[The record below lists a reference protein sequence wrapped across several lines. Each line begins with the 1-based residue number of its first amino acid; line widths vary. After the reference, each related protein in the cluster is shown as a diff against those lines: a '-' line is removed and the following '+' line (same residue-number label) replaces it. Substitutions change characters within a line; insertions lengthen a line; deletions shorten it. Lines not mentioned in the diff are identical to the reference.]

1 MKKSILA
8 ILIAAIAMPAMAQL
22 QDINEKKLSVG
33 VRTGVTIGGLTGVA
47 DMLNYSPTGLAP
59 VNPYDSKAGAGISLG
74 IVFNTRIN
82 DWLYIQPGL
91 EYAMLSSKAKL
102 DVTNADLLDQ
112 QGYSEDKFT
121 TLVRGHYLR
130 IPILAS
136 FRINFDKCQLQV
148 NTGPYL
154 AVALAA
160 RRIDTET
167 YTYKD
172 IEALGVYRGM
182 TRTEKTITDPFMTQY
197 YMQRNNQGQVVEID
211 EYSEYNRF
219 DVGWDIGLAVNYK
232 NIVFGAKYNVGF
244 VNMLNEDMFNKVNA
258 SDPGDIKFDKKMR
271 NSSFSISV
279 GYDF

>member
-1 MKKSILA
+1 MKKTILA
-8 ILIAAIAMPAMAQL
+8 VLVAAMAMPAMAQL

-33 VRTGVTIGGLTGVA
+33 VRAGVTIGGLTGLSDIMNYNPLGVA
-47 DMLNYSPTGLAP
+47 PL
-59 VNPYDSKAGAGISLG
+59 NPYDSKAGAGISFG
-74 IVFNTRIN
+74 VVFNTRIN

-91 EYAMLSSKAKL
+91 EYAMLSSKATL
-102 DVTNADLLDQ
+102 DITDQNDLATE
-112 QGYSEDKFT
+112 GYSEWKFKT
-121 TLVRGHYLR
+121 IARGHYLR

-160 RRIDTET
+160 RQIDTET
-167 YTYKD
+167 YTFDASQPLLSGWSETK
-172 IEALGVYRGM
+172 
-182 TRTEKTITDPFMTQY
+182 KTINDPLRKQNHYANDPT
-197 YMQRNNQGQVVEID
+197 NGNLAEIE
-211 EYSEYNRF
+211 EYSAFNRF

-244 VNMLNEDMFNKVNA
+244 VNMLNEDMFNKINA
-258 SDPGDIKFDKKMR
+258 GNPGDVQFDKSMR

>member
-22 QDINEKKLSVG
+22 QDINEKNLSVG
-33 VRTGVTIGGLTGVA
+33 VRAGVTIGGLTGVA

-59 VNPYDSKAGAGISLG
+59 VNPYDSKAGAGISMG

-82 DWLYIQPGL
+82 DWLYIQPGI
-91 EYAMLSSKAKL
+91 EYAMLSSKAKM

-182 TRTEKTITDPFMTQY
+182 TRTEKAITDPFMTQY

-244 VNMLNEDMFNKVNA
+244 VNMLNEDMFNKINA
-258 SDPGDIKFDKKMR
+258 SDPGDIKFDKTMR

>member
-1 MKKSILA
+1 M
-8 ILIAAIAMPAMAQL
+8 
-22 QDINEKKLSVG
+22 
-33 VRTGVTIGGLTGVA
+33 
-47 DMLNYSPTGLAP
+47 
-59 VNPYDSKAGAGISLG
+59 
-74 IVFNTRIN
+74 
-82 DWLYIQPGL
+82 
-91 EYAMLSSKAKL
+91 
-102 DVTNADLLDQ
+102 
-112 QGYSEDKFT
+112 
-121 TLVRGHYLR
+121 R

-197 YMQRNNQGQVVEID
+197 YMLRNNQGQVVEID

>member
-1 MKKSILA
+1 MKKTILA
-8 ILIAAIAMPAMAQL
+8 IFVAAITMPVMAQL
-22 QDINEKKLSVG
+22 NDINEKKFSVG

-47 DMLNYSPTGLAP
+47 DMLNYDPSGIAP

-74 IVFNTRIN
+74 VVFNTRIN
-82 DWLYIQPGL
+82 DWFYIQPGL
-91 EYAMLSSKAKL
+91 EYAMLSSKAKMELPAKEL
-102 DVTNADLLDQ
+102 DGTGL
-112 QGYSEDKFT
+112 SEDKYST
-121 TLVRGHYLR
+121 VVRGHYLR

-160 RRIDTET
+160 RQIDSNAFT
-167 YTYKD
+167 YAADQGAYS
-172 IEALGVYRGM
+172 GM
-182 TRTEKTITDPFMTQY
+182 TFKEKTITDPLATQY
-197 YMQRNNQGQVVEID
+197 NMVYDNTGNLTEID

-219 DVGWDIGLAVNYK
+219 DVGWDIGIALNYK

-244 VNMLNEDMFNKVNA
+244 VNMLNEEMFNIVNA
-258 SDPGDIKFDKKMR
+258 SEPGDVKFDKTMR
-271 NSSFSISV
+271 NSSFSLSI